1 MITVWDDLIPEYLS
15 DYFELICLGR
25 SGKQAFIHPTVEFRC
40 QYEPT
45 AETPE
50 YSPLSFVHILKSST
64 ALSKEMANFGMIAQ
78 AACAR
83 ANLTLKDIMVAR
95 IFIAPQTHS
104 DLDHYQPHQDSPGPH
119 TVVIYYV
126 NDAEGDTVFFD
137 DNKQIVKRVTPKKGR
152 VVLFDGAVLHA
163 GSPARNQPRCLVNFN
178 LWC

>member
-1 MITVWDDLIPEYLS
+1 MITVWDDLIPEYLQE
-15 DYFELICLGR
+15 YFELICLGQ
-25 SGKQAFIHPTVEFRC
+25 SGPEAFIHPTVAFRC

-45 AETPE
+45 AQEPQ

-64 ALSKEMANFGMIAQ
+64 HHSEHLANFGMIAQ

-83 ANLTLKDIMVAR
+83 AELALKDIVVAR
-95 IFIAPQTHS
+95 IFIAPATHT
-104 DLDHYQPHQDSPGPH
+104 DLDHYQPHTDSPGRH

-137 DNKQIVKRVTPKKGR
+137 NNKQIIKRVQPKRGR
-152 VVLFDGAVLHA
+152 VVMFDGEILHA
-163 GSPARNQPRCLVNFN
+163 GSPARQQPRCLVNFN